1 MRVPK
6 GLFSTLVCAGLVFSA
21 GSACAQLLPE
31 PVARERIT
39 ASSGATDAVES
50 SPAELLEGS
59 RTDYFSCSVGPFRGE
74 LEARV
79 VFASAGSTA
88 YFDVSTVR
96 YRIVRSG
103 GQSGGNKAN
112 VNFHLDTLNK
122 QGVVRASDPYRSPD
136 AMRQDGSWHLLD
148 VNRIVRTDYQGAVTF
163 EFVFDRSVASDTR
176 CAAHKTYQWAGASTA
191 RSSAVD

>member
-1 MRVPK
+1 MRAVK
-6 GLFSTLVCAGLVFSA
+6 GLFSALACAGLVFTTAST
-21 GSACAQLLPE
+21 CAQAVPE
-31 PVARERIT
+31 PAISDKKVVT
-39 ASSGATDAVES
+39 STDAVES

-59 RTDYFSCSVGPFRGE
+59 RTDYFSCSVGRFRGE

-79 VFASAGSTA
+79 VFASAGNTA
-88 YFDVSTVR
+88 YFDVSAVR
-96 YRIVRSG
+96 YRIVRSS
-103 GQSGGNKAN
+103 GQGGGNRAN

-191 RSSAVD
+191 RSNAAN

>member
-1 MRVPK
+1 MRAVK
-6 GLFSTLVCAGLVFSA
+6 GLFSALVCTGLGFSTA
-21 GSACAQLLPE
+21 STCAQAVPE
-31 PVARERIT
+31 PAISDKKVV
-39 ASSGATDAVES
+39 SSTTTDAVES

-59 RTDYFSCSVGPFRGE
+59 RTDYFSCSVGRFRGE

-79 VFASAGSTA
+79 VFASAGNTA
-88 YFDVSTVR
+88 YFDVSAVR
-96 YRIVRSG
+96 YRIVRSS
-103 GQSGGNKAN
+103 GQGGGNRAN

-191 RSSAVD
+191 RTSAAD

>member
-1 MRVPK
+1 MRAVK
-6 GLFSTLVCAGLVFSA
+6 GLFSALVCAGLVCSV
-21 GSACAQLLPE
+21 GSACAQLVPE
-31 PVARERIT
+31 PAASDKKL
-39 ASSGATDAVES
+39 ASSTSTDAVES

-59 RTDYFSCSVGPFRGE
+59 RTDYFSCSVGRFRGE

-79 VFASAGSTA
+79 VFASAGNTA
-88 YFDVSTVR
+88 YFDVSAVR
-96 YRIVRSG
+96 YRIVRSS

-122 QGVVRASDPYRSPD
+122 QGVVRASDQYRSPD

-163 EFVFDRSVASDTR
+163 EFVFDRSVGGDTR

-191 RSSAVD
+191 RSSVAD